1 MGTLWGHCGVKGT
14 SWGHHGDIVG
24 SRGRHGDI
32 VGSRGRRG
40 DITEIWGRYGDV
52 GPGDPSRP
60 HSAGPAASTP
70 RDWPSLWPRG
80 HRGHHRSP
88 TPAASS
94 WWRPT
99 TASTPTPVGGTAGG
113 PRGVPMSPWRPH
125 CPIAPCL
132 MSPWCPHIPMVSPC
146 PHCPVSHVPVVSP
159 MVSPCPS
166 GVSMSPFPVSH
177 VPMVSPYPHGVPM
190 SPFLMSHVPM
200 VSPWGPHIHPLGFP
214 IAS

>member
-113 PRGVPMSPWRPH
+113 PRGVPVSPWRPH
-125 CPIAPCL
+125 CP
-132 MSPWCPHIPMVSPC
+132 M
-146 PHCPVSHVPVVSP
+146 SHVPV
-159 MVSPCPS
+159 
-166 GVSMSPFPVSH
+166 
-177 VPMVSPYPHGVPM
+177 VSPYPHGVPM
-190 SPFLMSHVPM
+190 SPLPRVSCPRGVPNGVPMSQWCLHVPIPR
-200 VSPWGPHIHPLGFP
+200 VSCPHGVPISPWGPHVP
-214 IAS
+214 IAPCLMSL